1 MKALIDM
8 TIPLDSHPLS
18 INHAIKQAHI
28 SQRMRRRLRTDGV
41 IHINGQEKDWHTL
54 LQAGDH
60 LTIVL
65 PPEQTLEPYAL
76 PLSIVFEDDYLVVIN
91 KPAGLL
97 MHPTSTERHKTL
109 ANALAHYYAESG
121 QSYDFHPV
129 HRLDKDTSG
138 LVIVAKT
145 AVVQHAFSKQATKFQ
160 KVYDAIVTGHL
171 PGHADLHW
179 PIARKEGSII
189 ERCVHSTGKE
199 AHTDVQ
205 KINNYQSPIQLSRRL
220 LTKTCN
226 IAQAPG
232 TPSAKAL
239 CTPTYTDTYTHV
251 RCLLHTGRTHQIRVH
266 LSHLGYPLLG
276 DDIYGGGLELME
288 RQALHASQLSFIHPM
303 TQEELHLE
311 GPLPKDMAQLL

>member
-97 MHPTSTERHKTL
+97 MHPTSTARHKTL

-179 PIARKEGSII
+179 PIARKEGRII

-205 KINNYQSPIQLSRRL
+205 KIKNYDS
-220 LTKTCN
+220 
-226 IAQAPG
+226 
-232 TPSAKAL
+232 
-239 CTPTYTDTYTHV
+239 YTHV

>member
-205 KINNYQSPIQLSRRL
+205 KIKNYDS
-220 LTKTCN
+220 
-226 IAQAPG
+226 
-232 TPSAKAL
+232 
-239 CTPTYTDTYTHV
+239 YTHV